1 MYSNQRRAFLK
12 KLGLAAATYSFLPAI
27 PGFPLDSSVP
37 ALLTETGATLAKRP
51 AFQISL
57 AQWSL
62 HKTLQAGQLD
72 NLDFPLKAKKDFG
85 INIVEYVS
93 PFFKKQ
99 EKNTSYLQ
107 DLKKRTSDN
116 GITNHLIMVDGEGN
130 LGDTDATKRNQAVEN
145 HYKWIDAAK
154 YLGCKTIRVNAAGRG
169 TAAEVQKAAIEGL
182 SKLSA
187 YGQQNKIN
195 VIIENHGGYSS
206 NGEWLAGVMKGVNN
220 KYCGTLPD
228 FGNFRISQSETY
240 DRYKGVQE
248 LLPYAKGVSAK
259 SYDFDASG
267 NETTI
272 DYPRM
277 FKLIKDAKWKGI
289 VGIEY
294 EGSRLSEDEG
304 IKATKALLDRISSE
318 MA

>member
-1 MYSNQRRAFLK
+1 MNANRRDFLK
-12 KLGLAAATYSFLPAI
+12 KLGLAAASYSFI
-27 PGFPLDSSVP
+27 SSVP
-37 ALLTETGATLAKRP
+37 GFSLSQAAAQGKKP
-51 AFQISL
+51 FFQISL

-62 HKTLQAGQLD
+62 HKTLQAGELD
-72 NLDFPLKAKKDFG
+72 NLDFPLKAKKEFG
-85 INIVEYVS
+85 ISIVEYVS

-107 DLKKRTSDN
+107 DLKKRTDDN
-116 GITNHLIMVDGEGN
+116 GITNHLIMIDGEGS
-130 LGDTDATKRNQAVEN
+130 LGDTEMAKRNQAVEN

-169 TAAEVQKAAIEGL
+169 TQEEVQKAAIEGL

-187 YGQQNKIN
+187 YGQQHKIN
-195 VIIENHGGYSS
+195 VIVENHGGYSS
-206 NGEWLAGVMKGVNN
+206 NGEWLAGVIKGVNN

-228 FGNFRISQSETY
+228 FGNFNISSTEKY

-248 LLPYAKGVSAK
+248 LLPFAKGVSAK
-259 SYDFDASG
+259 TYDFDASG

-272 DYPRM
+272 DYQRM
-277 FKLIKDAKWKGI
+277 FKMIKAAGWKGI

-294 EGSRLSEDEG
+294 EGSRLSEVEG
-304 IKATKALLDRISSE
+304 IKATKALLDRIQSQ
-318 MA
+318 MT

>member
-1 MYSNQRRAFLK
+1 MNANRRDFLK
-12 KLGLAAATYSFLPAI
+12 KLGLAAASYSFI
-27 PGFPLDSSVP
+27 SSVP
-37 ALLTETGATLAKRP
+37 GFSLSQAAAQGKKP
-51 AFQISL
+51 FFQISL

-62 HKTLQAGQLD
+62 HKTLQAGELD
-72 NLDFPLKAKKDFG
+72 NLDFPLKAKKEFG
-85 INIVEYVS
+85 ISIVEYVS

-107 DLKKRTSDN
+107 DLKKRTDDN
-116 GITNHLIMVDGEGN
+116 GITNHLIMIDGEGS
-130 LGDTDATKRNQAVEN
+130 LGDTEMAKRNQAVEN

-169 TAAEVQKAAIEGL
+169 TQEEVQKAAIEGL

-187 YGQQNKIN
+187 YGQQHKIN
-195 VIIENHGGYSS
+195 VIVENHGGYSS
-206 NGEWLAGVMKGVNN
+206 NGEWLAGVIKGVNN

-228 FGNFRISQSETY
+228 FGNFNISSTEKY

-248 LLPYAKGVSAK
+248 LLPFAKGVSAK
-259 SYDFDASG
+259 TYDFDASG

-272 DYPRM
+272 NYQRM
-277 FKLIKDAKWKGI
+277 FKMIKAAGWKGI

-294 EGSRLSEDEG
+294 EGSRLSEVEG
-304 IKATKALLDRISSE
+304 IKATKALLDRIQSQ
-318 MA
+318 MT